1 MHPITTHPM
10 RVKRPKL
17 ILLLLLSFLLIGCGI
32 PNYFYLGSSYYR
44 ISSVSPPSSN
54 SSDVSIKFNDP
65 QQIAKCTN
73 DNPSA
78 VIFYWIDNQNS
89 PSGSGQSG
97 LISAFSTALGISS
110 SNPGS
115 GVPLTIYTDAQ
126 SSPVAEYKYLVN
138 SSSDNKKNKKYYIP
152 YSLYYASM
160 KDTNGN
166 NVRLQSPTFH
176 VPPIVNAEG
185 KTVVNFTIK
194 MDDEKYLTDGVT
206 SNENFKKIYLE
217 YTDKTGVNQKYELT
231 RYDTAS
237 FSQIPTKEDL
247 DNGYAD
253 YSIFTAKNDSEQ
265 SMVEFNQNEIYVHF
279 AVAFCASKG
288 NFNNIFWSTLTP
300 ISPVFKIGRDT
311 ST

>member
-17 ILLLLLSFLLIGCGI
+17 ILLFLLSFLLIGCGI
-32 PNYFYLGSSYYR
+32 PNYFYLGSSYYT
-44 ISSVSPPSSN
+44 ISSKQSETKN

-126 SSPVAEYKYLVN
+126 SSPVAEYKYLMN
-138 SSSDNKKNKKYYIP
+138 SSSSKEDEKYSIP

-185 KTVVNFTIK
+185 KTVVNFAIK
-194 MDDEKYLTDGVT
+194 MVDEKYLADGVT
-206 SNENFKKIYLE
+206 LNEDFKKIYLE
-217 YTDKTGVNQKYELT
+217 YTDKRGVDQKYELT

-237 FSQIPTKEDL
+237 FSKIPTKEDL

-253 YSIFTAKNDSEQ
+253 YSMFTAKNSKDQ
-265 SMVEFNQNEIYVHF
+265 SMIEFNQNEIYVHF

>member
-1 MHPITTHPM
+1 M

-32 PNYFYLGSSYYR
+32 PNYFYLGTSYYT
-44 ISSVSPPSSN
+44 ISSKQSDTNN

-89 PSGSGQSG
+89 PAGSGQSG

-110 SNPGS
+110 SNPGG

-126 SSPVAEYKYLVN
+126 SSPVAEYKYLMN
-138 SSSDNKKNKKYYIP
+138 SSSKDESEKYYIP

-160 KDTNGN
+160 KDTNGH

-194 MDDEKYLTDGVT
+194 MVD
-206 SNENFKKIYLE
+206 KKIYLE
-217 YTDKTGVNQKYELT
+217 YTDKRGVNQKYELT

-253 YSIFTAKNDSEQ
+253 YSVFTAKNKDGQ
-265 SMVEFNQNEIYVHF
+265 SKVQFNQNEIYVHF

-300 ISPVFKIGRDT
+300 ISPAFNIGRDP

>member
-17 ILLLLLSFLLIGCGI
+17 ILLFLLSFLLIGCGI
-32 PNYFYLGSSYYR
+32 PNYFYLGSSYYT
-44 ISSVSPPSSN
+44 ISSKQSETKN

-89 PSGSGQSG
+89 PTGSGQSG

-110 SNPGS
+110 SNPGG

-126 SSPVAEYKYLVN
+126 SSPVAEYKSAQN
-138 SSSDNKKNKKYYIP
+138 TSSKEESEKYSIP

-194 MDDEKYLTDGVT
+194 MVD
-206 SNENFKKIYLE
+206 KKIYLE

-253 YSIFTAKNDSEQ
+253 YSMFTAKNSNGQ
-265 SMVEFNQNEIYVHF
+265 SMIEFNQNEIYVHF

-288 NFNNIFWSTLTP
+288 NFNNIFWSTLRP

>member
-54 SSDVSIKFNDP
+54 RSDVSIKFNDP

-78 VIFYWIDNQNS
+78 VIFYWIDNQDS
-89 PSGSGQSG
+89 VSGSGQSSG

-110 SNPGS
+110 SNPGG

-138 SSSDNKKNKKYYIP
+138 SSSDNKNEKYYIP

-160 KDTNGN
+160 KDINGH

-194 MDDEKYLTDGVT
+194 MDDEKYLADGVT
-206 SNENFKKIYLE
+206 LNEDFKKIYLE
-217 YTDKTGVNQKYELT
+217 YTDKRGVNQKYELT

-253 YSIFTAKNDSEQ
+253 YSMFTAKNDSEQ
-265 SMVEFNQNEIYVHF
+265 SMVELNQNEIYVHF